1 MQVRDG
7 FDSRKE
13 IPALRCLLSILIFSG
28 PLELVYLA
36 KIQPMHAWAG

>member
-7 FDSRKE
+7 FDSRRE
-13 IPALRCLLSILIFSG
+13 IPALRRHLSIIISSG
-28 PLELVYLA
+28 PLELGYLA